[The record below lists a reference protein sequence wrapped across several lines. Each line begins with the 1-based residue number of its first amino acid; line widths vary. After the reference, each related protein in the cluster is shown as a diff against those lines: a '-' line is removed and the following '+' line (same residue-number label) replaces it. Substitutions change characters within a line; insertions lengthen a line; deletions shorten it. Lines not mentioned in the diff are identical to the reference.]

1 MIAPSATLTSAKS
14 SRIGSPQLTLGVT
27 LNAQQQLGD
36 FNFSGAPALLKSL
49 QTLVLSQQGE
59 CLYLYG
65 QTGVGKSHVLQGC
78 VLLAQEASADAVFIS
93 GKELLKIPA
102 QRASECLAGLES
114 VSLLCIDDLDQLIVN
129 LDWAQAWFHLYNQL
143 MQRGGCIVVS
153 SNKSPRQVDCA
164 LEDLR
169 SRLQLANV
177 FQLQPLDDDGCALML
192 QTKAK
197 QKGLELSDELVA
209 FVLARSARGLP
220 NLLAVLDQLD
230 AASWH
235 EKRRITIPFVKQVM
249 GW

>member
-1 MIAPSATLTSAKS
+1 MIASSAPAAPAKPD
-14 SRIGSPQLTLGVT
+14 RIGSPQLTLGVT
-27 LNAQQQLGD
+27 LTAQQQIGD
-36 FNFSGAPALLKSL
+36 FNFSGAPALLKTL
-49 QTLVLSQQGE
+49 ETLVRSLHGE
-59 CLYLYG
+59 CLYVYG
-65 QTGVGKSHVLQGC
+65 QAGVGKSHLLQAC
-78 VLLAQEASADAVFIS
+78 VLMAQEADADAVFIS
-93 GKELLKIPA
+93 GTELLKIPA
-102 QRASECLAGLES
+102 QQASECLAGLES
-114 VSLLCIDDLDQLIVN
+114 VSLLCVDDLDQLIVN

-143 MQRGGCIVVS
+143 MQRGGCIVAS
-153 SNKSPRQVDCA
+153 SNSSPRQVDCA

-177 FQLQPLDDDGCALML
+177 FQLQPLNDEACGLML
-192 QTKAK
+192 QAKAK

-249 GW
+249 RW

>member
-36 FNFSGAPALLKSL
+36 FNFSGAPALSKSL

-102 QRASECLAGLES
+102 QQASECLAGLES